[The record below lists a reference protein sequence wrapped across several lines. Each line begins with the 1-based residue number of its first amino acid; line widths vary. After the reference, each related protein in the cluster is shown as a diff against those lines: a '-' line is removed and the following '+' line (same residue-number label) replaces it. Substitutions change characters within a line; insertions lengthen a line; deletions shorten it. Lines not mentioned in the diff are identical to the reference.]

1 LVLKRHLPH
10 LLFSEEPKC
19 KYGELL
25 MSADAIEGYFEW
37 KFIKLV
43 LLLHNNAPAKRA
55 LSAQK
60 KLA

>member
-1 LVLKRHLPH
+1 
-10 LLFSEEPKC
+10 
-19 KYGELL
+19 